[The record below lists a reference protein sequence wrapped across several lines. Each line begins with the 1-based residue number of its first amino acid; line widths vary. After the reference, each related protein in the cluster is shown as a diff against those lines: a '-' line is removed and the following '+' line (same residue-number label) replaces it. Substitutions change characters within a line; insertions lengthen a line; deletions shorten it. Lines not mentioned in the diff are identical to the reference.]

1 MSETKCADGADLT
14 PLTPLTPLEPLEV
27 VWIDEVADGERWYTK
42 QRRLRWEVLRRPL
55 GMREGAELNPHE
67 AELRHCVAVVA
78 GEVVGTVS
86 WHPEPGAA
94 SGKLVQMAVEPAWE
108 RRGVGAR
115 LVRALEARAASE
127 GAALVHMHARAL
139 AVGFYAKLG
148 YRVEGE
154 PFEQIGISHVVMCRR
169 LDDG

>member
-1 MSETKCADGADLT
+1 MSEKSDGGEFT
-14 PLTPLTPLEPLEV
+14 V
-27 VWIDEVADGERWYTK
+27 VWIDEASDGDTLYTK

-55 GMREGAELNPHE
+55 GKPEGAELNPHE
-67 AELRHCVAVVA
+67 PELRHCVAVAA

-86 WHPEPGAA
+86 WYPEVGAA

-115 LVRALEARAASE
+115 LVRALEARAATE
-127 GAALVHMHARAL
+127 GAAEVHMHARDL

-154 PFEQIGISHVVMCRR
+154 PFVEIGIPHVAMRRR
-169 LDDG
+169 LGGG